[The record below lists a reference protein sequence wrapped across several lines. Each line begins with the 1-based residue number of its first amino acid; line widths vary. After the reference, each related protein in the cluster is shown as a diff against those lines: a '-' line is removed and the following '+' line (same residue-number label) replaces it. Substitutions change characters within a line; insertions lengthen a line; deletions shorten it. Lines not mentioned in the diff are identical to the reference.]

1 MARATLNESD
11 KKYLRAAVMNPDPV
25 FTAVEV
31 ADDVDVTQQA
41 AHSKLSGLEERG
53 LVRSKE
59 VGSRARVW
67 WVTDAGKRAYAESE
81 A

>member
-1 MARATLNESD
+1 MAEQLSDSD
-11 KKYLRAAVMNPDPV
+11 KEYLRAAIMEPDPV
-25 FTAVEV
+25 FTAVEI
-31 ADDVDVTQQA
+31 ADSVDVTQQA
-41 AHSKLSGLEERG
+41 AHSKLSNLEDRG

-67 WVTDAGKRAYAESE
+67 WVSDRGRRIYAESD

>member
-1 MARATLNESD
+1 MPDPLKESD
-11 KKYLRAAVMNPDPV
+11 KRYLRAAITQPDPV
-25 FTAVEV
+25 FTAVEL
-31 ADDVDVTQQA
+31 ADEVGVTQQA
-41 AHSKLSGLEERG
+41 AHSKLGNLEDRD

-67 WVTDAGKRAYAESE
+67 WVTDEGKRAYAEST